1 MGFDRRFAAVAAGW
15 TLLLAVA
22 IAGAVLALTR
32 GGGAATLIVAVAAVA
47 GSFLGLLAHVQR
59 ANLAL
64 ARFVDSVRLGDAS
77 ARMPNGGGSSFATLA
92 GALNEAV
99 RDLQRERTR
108 DIGELRFLEALLDD
122 VPIALLLVEGRQV
135 RLGNKAARGL
145 FGRESE
151 GDLSRFAAF
160 GAPLAAILAGEA
172 ADGVVP
178 LTLPGGTQRAL
189 VRHATIAR
197 LGATTGAV
205 MVEPIQQALDAA
217 EVSAQGAM
225 VRVLTHEILNSLTP
239 IVSLAGTAAVLLG
252 EDPIELDEAR
262 VAVLTLARRAEATRR
277 FIDSYREMAKPLE
290 PRRRPFAAAEMAQE
304 MARLFAVDWLDHR
317 LQTRVDEGLT
327 LDADP
332 DLLAQALLNLLRN
345 AAQASDRDGRRHVAL
360 RMLRQG
366 EEAVIEVEDDGPG
379 IPTPVARDIFLP
391 FFTTKEGGTGI
402 GLHLVR
408 QVVVAHGG
416 QVEAGAGAMGGA
428 LFRLRGF

>member
-1 MGFDRRFAAVAAGW
+1 
-15 TLLLAVA
+15 
-22 IAGAVLALTR
+22 
-32 GGGAATLIVAVAAVA
+32 VA
-47 GSFLGLLAHVQR
+47 GSLLGLLAHVQR

-77 ARMPNGGGSSFATLA
+77 ARMPGGGGSSFATLA

-151 GDLSRFAAF
+151 GDRARFAAF
-160 GAPLAAILAGEA
+160 GAPLVAILAGEA

-189 VRHATIAR
+189 VRHATIVR

-317 LQTRVDEGLT
+317 LETRVDEGLT

-345 AAQASDRDGRRHVAL
+345 AAQASDREGRRHVAL

-379 IPTPVARDIFLP
+379 IPEPVARDIFLP

-416 QVEAGAGAMGGA
+416 QVEAGAGTMGGA
-428 LFRLRGF
+428 LFRLRRF

>member
-32 GGGAATLIVAVAAVA
+32 GGGASTLVVALAAVA

-77 ARMPNGGGSSFATLA
+77 ARMPGGGGSSFATLA

-135 RLGNKAARGL
+135 RLGNTAARGL

-151 GDLSRFAAF
+151 GDLARFAAF

-277 FIDSYREMAKPLE
+277 FIDSYREMARPLE

-317 LQTRVDEGLT
+317 LATEVDDGLV

-366 EEAVIEVEDDGPG
+366 EEAVIEVEDDGRG
-379 IPTPVARDIFLP
+379 IPAPVAHDIFLP

-416 QVEAGAGAMGGA
+416 QVEAGAGTMGGA